1 MSINN
6 SEELNKY
13 YKIINELVDDYVE
26 KHKIRPSKLVSY
38 LKPGSERFK
47 KFLIKNQ
54 LESVNGSDIILRDVL
69 VDRSGMEEDGVYTFE
84 KYKYFEST
92 EFKITDIKKCLYK
105 GIEKADIKY
114 EKAIADYFDI
124 NLGDIDI
131 LDSEKHEF
139 KISDWQ
145 NDNWDVVVYSEE
157 DIVIIKNNL
166 VDHVLGELK
175 EQTVSINEII
185 DISLDRII
193 DEEEALSKLSSK
205 FTVHKTNE
213 VITSILKG
221 YKFEAESKDYYFWV
235 R

>member
-6 SEELNKY
+6 SEDLNKY

-145 NDNWDVVVYSEE
+145 NDSWSVIVYSLD
-157 DIVIIKNNL
+157 DIEIIKMNL
-166 VDHVLGELK
+166 VEHVLGEINK
-175 EQTVSINEII
+175 QTVVINDVVEV
-185 DISLDRII
+185 SLEKLIN
-193 DEEEALSKLSSK
+193 EEEAQKQLVEK
-205 FTVHKTNE
+205 FSDNKVNE
-213 VITSILKG
+213 VINSILSDYKIEGKTKG
-221 YKFEAESKDYYFWV
+221 FFFWV

>member
-13 YKIINELVDDYVE
+13 YRIINELVDDYVE

-84 KYKYFEST
+84 RYKYFESD
-92 EFKITDIKKCLYK
+92 EFKITDIKNCLYK

-114 EKAIADYFDI
+114 EKGIADYFDI

-131 LDSEKHEF
+131 LDSEKHVF

-145 NDNWDVVVYSEE
+145 NDSWSVVVYSED
-157 DIVIIKNNL
+157 DIEIIKKNL
-166 VDHVLGELK
+166 VEHVIE
-175 EQTVSINEII
+175 EINSQTVSINGII
-185 DISLDRII
+185 DISLDRLINESEAI
-193 DEEEALSKLSSK
+193 DKLTQK
-205 FTVHKTNE
+205 FTESKINE
-213 VITSILKG
+213 VISSILSG
-221 YKFEAESKDYYFWV
+221 YKFENKDQRYYFWV
-235 R
+235 K